1 VGTLAAAAA
10 ACITHAAAGLLT
22 GEATPRV
29 AHCTPEVP
37 MAALDALPL
46 LKLPSSWPL
55 PVVAT
60 LCMAALAAL
69 DLFGAFAA
77 KEWAENK
84 NTAALGVGALSFL
97 VLFWVYASSLQY
109 AELAVVTMGWI
120 VLLQVGIL
128 VIDRIAFDSSLPA
141 GKLAA
146 VVIILAAQGYLVLA
160 PSGPTA

>member
-1 VGTLAAAAA
+1 
-10 ACITHAAAGLLT
+10 
-22 GEATPRV
+22 
-29 AHCTPEVP
+29 
-37 MAALDALPL
+37 MAMLDALPL
-46 LKLPSSWPL
+46 LKLPASWPL

-77 KEWAENK
+77 KEWAEK
-84 NTAALGVGALSFL
+84 QNTVALGLGALSFL

-128 VIDRIAFDSSLPA
+128 VIDRIAFDSSLLA
-141 GKLAA
+141 GKLPA
-146 VVIILAAQGYLVLA
+146 VVIILAAQGHLLLA
-160 PSGPTA
+160 PSGTTA

>member
-1 VGTLAAAAA
+1 
-10 ACITHAAAGLLT
+10 
-22 GEATPRV
+22 
-29 AHCTPEVP
+29 
-37 MAALDALPL
+37 MAVVDALPL
-46 LKLPSSWPL
+46 LKLPASWPL

-60 LCMAALAAL
+60 LCMGALAAL

-77 KEWAENK
+77 KEWAEKQNIV
-84 NTAALGVGALSFL
+84 ALGLGALSFL

-146 VVIILAAQGYLVLA
+146 VVVILAAQGYLLLA
-160 PSGPTA
+160 PSGTTA

>member
-1 VGTLAAAAA
+1 
-10 ACITHAAAGLLT
+10 
-22 GEATPRV
+22 
-29 AHCTPEVP
+29 
-37 MAALDALPL
+37 MAMLDALPL
-46 LKLPSSWPL
+46 LRLPASWPL

-77 KEWAENK
+77 KEWAEK
-84 NTAALGVGALSFL
+84 QNTVALGLGALSFL